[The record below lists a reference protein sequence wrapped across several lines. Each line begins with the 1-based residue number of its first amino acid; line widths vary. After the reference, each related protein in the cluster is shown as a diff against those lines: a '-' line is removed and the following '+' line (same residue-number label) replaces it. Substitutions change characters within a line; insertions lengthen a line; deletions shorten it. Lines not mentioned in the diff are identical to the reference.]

1 MRNYKH
7 IKLNLINI
15 FSSAKFQQNALDKG
29 FFFLFFVFCLLTLP
43 FILSGNRLYDSDH
56 LRFHLPSIL
65 QIRNKFPN
73 LNLSTDTLSAISPG
87 YYYFLAFISLI
98 IGDNEL
104 NLRLTNCLVSFLVIA
119 CLYNYSR
126 KKLPIKISCLLIL
139 PLLTSNFFLKSS
151 WWIFTDNAA
160 LLFIALT
167 IIEVLSSNTTVKQGI
182 KIGFLSGFTVFIR
195 QMNTWLFLPLICRFL
210 LIIKKN
216 TYIENL
222 VVFIFSLLP
231 IFVIGLLYL
240 SWGGL
245 VPPVWREASIKVS
258 FAPLAYLLSVFGVLG
273 VFYLFLFIKKELF
286 NSSLKL
292 LPLSIFIGLIVSL
305 ISPTSYNPE
314 QGRWGGYL
322 WEVIKYLPVLH
333 DRSIFLMITAPLGVY
348 TVSIFALKIRENGEN
363 QDFLLWLCL
372 VTSWSI
378 SFIIN
383 RQIFHRY
390 YEPVI
395 LIFLII
401 VCVKIL
407 GDIEN
412 KNHKGVYL
420 SLIVL
425 TLFQFGLSLK
435 LIL

>member
-1 MRNYKH
+1 MYSNK
-7 IKLNLINI
+7 IKLFILNNLNSI
-15 FSSAKFQQNALDKG
+15 KFQQNFLDTG
-29 FFFLFFVFCLLTLP
+29 FLFLFVVFCLLTLP
-43 FILSGNRLYDSDH
+43 FIFSGNRSYDYDH
-56 LRFHLPSIL
+56 LHYHLPSIL

-98 IGDNEL
+98 VGENEL

-126 KKLPIKISCLLIL
+126 RKLPIKISCLLIL

-160 LLFIALT
+160 LLFITLT
-167 IIEVLSSNTTVKQGI
+167 IIEILRSNATVKQGI

-195 QMNTWLFLPLICRFL
+195 QMNAWLFFPLICRFL

-216 TYIENL
+216 TYIKNL
-222 VVFIFSLLP
+222 IVFIFSLSP
-231 IFVIGLLYL
+231 ILVIGLLYL

-245 VPPVWREASIKVS
+245 VPPVWREASIKTS

-292 LPLSIFIGLIVSL
+292 LPVSILIGLIVSL
-305 ISPTSYNPE
+305 IGPTSYSLE

-333 DRSIFLMITAPLGVY
+333 DRSIFLMITTPLGVY
-348 TVSIFALKIRENGEN
+348 TVSIFALKLKEKRKS

-383 RQIFHRY
+383 RQVFHRY

-395 LIFLII
+395 LVFLII
-401 VCVKIL
+401 ACVKIL
-407 GDIEN
+407 GDVEN
-412 KNHKGVYL
+412 KNPYDFYS
-420 SLIVL
+420 SLILLV
-425 TLFQFGLSLK
+425 LFQFSFSLK